1 MATFPASVQ
10 DLESQRRILAEVLRP
25 WARAAALADHLGVSE
40 GCVSNWLRGTR
51 SPDLIVLRHL
61 CRETARL
68 YPEHADRLHQV
79 LVRELLDLRARLV
92 HDDLGEVGSWLQES
106 LDVTR
111 LHGRLAE
118 AVERGDELE
127 VERLAAEAHRELEEA
142 LAAARTRAQAVAA
155 GGGAR

>member
-1 MATFPASVQ
+1 MATFPASPV
-10 DLESQRRILAEVLRP
+10 DLEAQRRIIAEVLRP
-25 WARAAALADHLGVSE
+25 WPRAAALADHLGVSE
-40 GCVSNWLRGTR
+40 GCVSNWVRGTR
-51 SPDLIVLRHL
+51 SPDLVVLRLL

-68 YPEHADRLHQV
+68 YPEHAERLHQI

-92 HDDLGEVGSWLQES
+92 HEDLGEVGSWLQES

-127 VERLAAEAHRELEEA
+127 VERLAAAAHRELDEA
-142 LAAARTRAQAVAA
+142 LAAARARARAVAA
-155 GGGAR
+155 RGGS